1 MYAKTE
7 KICPSYVLKHNSNR
21 EKQVILLMIPNVEGW
36 YYITVK
42 KLPALL
48 RGVTSKHQG
57 DFYYLN
63 FLLSFATA
71 NKRQSHYKNMWK

>member
-1 MYAKTE
+1 
-7 KICPSYVLKHNSNR
+7 
-21 EKQVILLMIPNVEGW
+21 MIPNVEGW

-42 KLPALL
+42 MLPALL
-48 RGVTSKHQG
+48 RGVTSKLQR

-71 NKRQSHYKNMWK
+71 NKRESH